1 MNVRIGGGRRLSN
14 ELGFESGVMKM
25 TMINLIKK
33 AAKDAIEA
41 SNPVSILYGEVLES
55 DPLKILVDQRFTLT
69 KSFLIQTDSTTEL
82 SLTINGAQYTLRPP
96 LQAGDKVVLVRMQ
109 GGQKYLVLDKV
120 VST

>member
-1 MNVRIGGGRRLSN
+1 MYASVGGRRLSN
-14 ELGFESGVMKM
+14 ELGLESGVMKM

-33 AAKDAIEA
+33 VAKDAIEA